1 MLKYVYI
8 IEDDPKNMKLFKAIL
23 KKMKNIEIK
32 TAMEGKRGLE
42 MIENGNPDLII
53 LDIKLPGI
61 SGTKICQRLRKQ
73 NKFKDVPIIAV
84 TAYAMNGDQER
95 ILKAGFNEY
104 LTKPVKV
111 NNFRKTINRYLEN

>member
-1 MLKYVYI
+1 MSKYVYI

-23 KKMKNIEIK
+23 KKVKNIEIK
-32 TAMEGKRGLE
+32 TAMEGKKGLE

-53 LDIKLPGI
+53 LDIKLPEI

-73 NKFKDVPIIAV
+73 KKFKDVPIIAV